1 MEYKNNTVSELNDWT
16 KSIFDNFG
24 KIVILKHYNNYDK
37 INLYRDNIQD
47 LKDCLDMKIKKL
59 KNNDIK
65 DDLKDL
71 LYRVK
76 VLDKYLD
83 TNFY

>member
-47 LKDCLDMKIKKL
+47 LKDCLDMKIKKV
-59 KNNDIK
+59 KNTDIK

>member
-1 MEYKNNTVSELNDWT
+1 MEYKNNTYLELNEWT

-24 KIVILKHYNNYDK
+24 KIVLMKHFNNYYK
-37 INLYRDNIQD
+37 IELYKDNIQD
-47 LKDCLDMKIKKL
+47 LKNRLETKIKKV
-59 KNNDIK
+59 KNSDIK

-76 VLDKYLD
+76 VLDDYLY
-83 TNFY
+83 NHI

>member
-47 LKDCLDMKIKKL
+47 LKDCLDMKIKKV
-59 KNNDIK
+59 KNADIK

>member
-1 MEYKNNTVSELNDWT
+1 MEYKNNTYLELNEWT

-24 KIVILKHYNNYDK
+24 KIVLMKHFNNYDK
-37 INLYRDNIQD
+37 IELYKDNIQD
-47 LKDCLDMKIKKL
+47 LKNRLETKIKKV
-59 KNNDIK
+59 KNSDIK

-76 VLDKYLD
+76 VLDDYLY
-83 TNFY
+83 NHI